1 MFKPNL
7 LPLPLPTHACPCRLM
22 ALPSGACGAGSCL
35 PLPTFGELVE
45 RLAPAAVVVPNHDAR
60 LVHKLCVVGKAFT
73 REQAIETC
81 AKAGSR
87 PCMLIYSG
95 DLTPMVHTFRTS
107 FQIADHLERRE
118 GRSVVEW
125 CVHQAFFSGSTT
137 VTAMWLDALST
148 RQSRWRPQKL
158 GICLQWPIV

>member
-1 MFKPNL
+1 M
-7 LPLPLPTHACPCRLM
+7 
-22 ALPSGACGAGSCL
+22 AGSSCSRGRASSEVL
-35 PLPTFGELVE
+35 QTFGGLVE
-45 RLAPAAVVVPNHDAR
+45 RLAPAAVVVPNRDAR
-60 LVHKLCVVGKAFT
+60 AVHKLCVVGKAFT

-107 FQIADHLERRE
+107 FKIADHVERRE

-137 VTAMWLDALST
+137 VTAMWFDALST
-148 RQSRWRPQKL
+148 RQSRWRPKKL